1 MIVSVPELVRR
12 CFNCPPKTLF
22 RQFGAGVVIAPVQAR
37 LPRFGRSEQQG
48 GNLMEWATLPF
59 KKYADFT
66 GRSRR
71 KEYWMY
77 VLLIIV
83 VAVVIGIIEGV
94 LGLSRMIGPYGP
106 ISALFLLATLCPSL
120 AVGVRR
126 LHDTNRPG
134 WWLLIGYAPLLL
146 SLCMTYLGSLSLA
159 MIFSVIALIGFI
171 VLLVLMVMEGTKG
184 PNQYGPDPKGAE
196 GAAASAA

>member
-1 MIVSVPELVRR
+1 
-12 CFNCPPKTLF
+12 
-22 RQFGAGVVIAPVQAR
+22 
-37 LPRFGRSEQQG
+37 
-48 GNLMEWATLPF
+48 MEWAILPL
-59 KKYADFT
+59 KKYADFN

-77 VLLIIV
+77 VLLLIV
-83 VAVVIGIIEGV
+83 VGIVIGIVEGI
-94 LGLSRMIGPYGP
+94 LGLRGMVGPYGP

-126 LHDTNRPG
+126 LHDTNRSG
-134 WWLLIGYAPLLL
+134 WWLLIGYGPFLL
-146 SLCMTYLGSLSLA
+146 SMCLMLAGMLQFTMILS
-159 MIFSVIALIGFI
+159 IIALIGFI
-171 VLLVLMVMEGTKG
+171 VLLVFMVMEGTKG